1 MQNADLN
8 SILKQKKIMKLNIKK
23 IIFST
28 AAAVLFVSSSI
39 AQFGGTIEFTK
50 KVGKMEV
57 NYQYHVSGD
66 NIRVEEVN
74 EGNID
79 GIQIMDLGKGTIYAL
94 SPDRKMY
101 MEVQNKRPAAV
112 LDVNIDKTGKTKT
125 INGVKC
131 EEIIVTSKE
140 KDRKIVYWVAS
151 GDYNFFAPMLKTLN
165 RKENQSMFF
174 LQIPGMEKSFP
185 MHSIE
190 YTLSTGDVVSELI
203 TNKVTK
209 GKVDATKFAIPSGYT
224 KFEK

>member
-1 MQNADLN
+1 M
-8 SILKQKKIMKLNIKK
+8 KINIKK
-23 IIFST
+23 LIFST

-39 AQFGGTIEFTK
+39 AQFAGTIEFTK

-57 NYQYHVSGD
+57 NYQYFISGD

-112 LDVNIDKTGKTKT
+112 ISVEVEKTTKTKT
-125 INGVKC
+125 INGIKC
-131 EEIIVTSKE
+131 TEIIVTSKE
-140 KDRKIVYWVAS
+140 KDRKIVYWIAT
-151 GDYNFFAPMLKTLN
+151 GDYNFFSPMLSTLN

-174 LQIPGMEKSFP
+174 LQIPDMEKSFP
-185 MHSIE
+185 MQSIE
-190 YTLSTGDVVSELI
+190 YTLSTGDVVSELV

-209 GKVDATKFAIPSGYT
+209 GKVEATKFQIPSGFT

>member
-1 MQNADLN
+1 
-8 SILKQKKIMKLNIKK
+8 MKLNIKK
-23 IIFST
+23 FILSS
-28 AAAVLFVSSSI
+28 AAAVLLMASSF
-39 AQFGGTIEFTK
+39 AQFDGTIEFTK

-74 EGNID
+74 DGNID

-101 MEVQNKRPAAV
+101 MEVQNKRPAATLSV
-112 LDVNIDKTGKTKT
+112 EVEKTGKTKT
-125 INGVKC
+125 INGIKC
-131 EEIIVTSKE
+131 TEIIVTSKE
-140 KDRKIVYWVAS
+140 KDRKIVYWIAT
-151 GDYNFFAPMLKTLN
+151 GDYSFFSPMLTTLN

-190 YTLSTGDVVSELI
+190 YTLSTGSVVSELV
-203 TNKVTK
+203 TNKITK
-209 GKVDATKFAIPSGYT
+209 GKVDASKFKVPADYT